1 MVETKFPI
9 EKDEF
14 QVLFHKYI
22 FVACYNLFTAEC
34 KDVNVME
41 IDQWLSKYPEQYNVF
56 KDNDGMN
63 YIKTIVEL
71 TNTENFE
78 YYYNDFKKFS
88 CLTAYKEAGFDIKKF
103 YDETKSDESQLA
115 NLAQYSLSDIV
126 DYFDGLQTAIA
137 RKFRGTTVKE
147 EYIAGSDFDET
158 FERFKEDPLLGNSFQ
173 SGYMNAVYNG
183 MYGFI
188 LRGGGTGSGKSILSI
203 GDLCTTT
210 IKEVYNKSLGKFVV
224 NKSRK
229 GTGLLINT
237 ELELREEIDPIII
250 AWISKVPRS
259 HIIKPY
265 LLEEGEEERIKYASK
280 VLKESPLY
288 IVDDPEFTTKSLKDT
303 VKHYVYN
310 YGVDTVCF
318 DYIQNNGY
326 VAKEI
331 ASETNIS
338 QREDMVLLTMAERL
352 KQIQRE
358 CGVALI
364 SAIQLNGKEEEMAYP
379 NEGCLAGGR
388 ATARKTDG
396 TMVMLKPTKKEL
408 SQTEVLIN
416 KWNLKNKKEKFG
428 ENIVPNNVIHVVKG
442 RSSEYP
448 KYMKIFQYADLGT
461 STTIDMFCTDKDN
474 NPITVENLVIEYDDK
489 DVNDVF

>member
-1 MVETKFPI
+1 MTEVKYPITK
-9 EKDEF
+9 EEF
-14 QVLFHKYI
+14 QTQLHSII
-22 FVACYNLFTAEC
+22 FVACWNLHAEGC
-34 KDVNVME
+34 NRITTMD
-41 IDQWLSKYPEQYNVF
+41 IDQWLQPYTAQYNVF
-56 KDNDGMN
+56 LDNNGIE
-63 YIKTIVEL
+63 YINTIIEL
-71 TNTENFE
+71 TSVDNFT
-78 YYYNDFKKFS
+78 YYYNQFRKFS
-88 CLTAYKEAGFDIKKF
+88 CLKAYQDAGFNIDMF
-103 YDETKSDESQLA
+103 YDVTKSDESQLE
-115 NLAQYSLSDIV
+115 NLNQYEIEDIINH
-126 DYFDGLQTAIA
+126 FEGLQTEIR
-137 RKFRGTTVKE
+137 RKFSGSQVKE
-147 EYIAGSDFDET
+147 EYVAGADFEET
-158 FERFKEDPLLGNSFQ
+158 FQRFKEDPLLGNSFQ
-173 SGYMNAVYNG
+173 SGFMNAVYNG

-188 LRGGGTGSGKSILSI
+188 LRGGGTGSGKSILSV

-210 IKEVYNKSLGKFVV
+210 IKEVYDIAQKKFIT

-237 ELELREEIDPIII
+237 ELELREEIDPMII

-265 LLEEGEEERIKYASK
+265 LLEEGEEERINYAAK
-280 VLKESPLY
+280 VLKDSPLY
-288 IVDDPEFTTKSLKDT
+288 IVDDPEFTTKSLRDT
-303 VKHYVYN
+303 IKHYVYN

-331 ASETNIS
+331 SNETKVP

-408 SQTEVLIN
+408 QQVDLLVA
-416 KWNLKNKKEKFG
+416 KWNSKYNPVKIGDK
-428 ENIVPNNVIHVVKG
+428 IVPNNVIHVVKG

-448 KYMKIFQYADLGT
+448 KYMKIYQYADLGT

-474 NPITVENLVIEYDDK
+474 NPIDVENLVIEYDNE
-489 DVNDVF
+489 VE